1 MITNL
6 HIICQENEHKAI
18 GSFFSAEPLDS
29 GFTRIETLPVPNITQ
44 HEKKAKKIPP
54 DGGILLL

>member
-18 GSFFSAEPLDS
+18 GLFFQPSCL
-29 GFTRIETLPVPNITQ
+29 F
-44 HEKKAKKIPP
+44 
-54 DGGILLL
+54 